1 VENDLRDLVG
11 RVLRETGVA
20 PRQIELELT
29 ERLLL
34 QDNEETAL
42 VLRDLRAMGV
52 AISLDDFGT
61 GYSSLSYLA
70 RFPLDVLKMDRCF
83 VRDVDHDSAA
93 AGVAK
98 AVIAIGHSLG
108 ARVVA
113 EGVDSLEQERF
124 LREHGCDE
132 LQGFLLAGALPEDEV
147 VRYFRSQL
155 TLPPG
160 SR

>member
-1 VENDLRDLVG
+1 LPKYL
-11 RVLRETGVA
+11 
-20 PRQIELELT
+20 ELELT
-29 ERLLL
+29 ESLLL
-34 QDNEETAL
+34 EDDDATAV

-52 AISLDDFGT
+52 TVALDDFGT

-93 AGVAK
+93 AGVAR

-113 EGVDSLEQERF
+113 EGVDSFEQERF

-132 LQGFLLAGALPEDEV
+132 LQGFLLAGALPDVEV
-147 VRYFRSQL
+147 VQFFKPR
-155 TLPPG
+155 G
-160 SR
+160 

>member
-1 VENDLRDLVG
+1 M
-11 RVLRETGVA
+11 
-20 PRQIELELT
+20 IELELT

-52 AISLDDFGT
+52 SISLDDFGT

-83 VRDVDHDSAA
+83 VRDVDHDAAA

-113 EGVDSLEQERF
+113 EGVDSFEQERF
-124 LREHGCDE
+124 LREQRLRRTPGLPARRRAARGRGRAL
-132 LQGFLLAGALPEDEV
+132 LQG
-147 VRYFRSQL
+147 RS
-155 TLPPG
+155 
-160 SR
+160 